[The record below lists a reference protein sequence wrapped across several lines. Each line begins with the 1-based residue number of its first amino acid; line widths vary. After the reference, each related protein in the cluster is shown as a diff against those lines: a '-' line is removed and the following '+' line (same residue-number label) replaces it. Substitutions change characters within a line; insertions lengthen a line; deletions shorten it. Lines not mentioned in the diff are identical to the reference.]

1 MSSVTVSPGAPTI
14 EELWFP
20 LRLMLPDDP
29 RPLNAEAS
37 MARTRSAVER
47 VNAASP
53 VKLIDFVQT
62 WSSAKLKVGNKTT
75 NPAAA
80 RRLGCHQLLLDGTSR
95 ITLK

>member
-1 MSSVTVSPGAPTI
+1 MFSVTVSLGAPTI

-20 LRLMLPDDP
+20 LRLMLDDP

-47 VNAASP
+47 ANAASP

-62 WSSAKLKVGNKTT
+62 WSSAKLKVGKKTT
-75 NPAAA
+75 RPAAA

-95 ITLK
+95 IALK